1 MRHDDQVAVQD
12 HGAPGGAEGDPTGRT
27 GHHLEPGHR
36 DHPDHL
42 DDADHT
48 APPSDLALRVRALES
63 LLVEKGL
70 VDPDAVDELIDT
82 YEHRV
87 GPRNGAAVVARAW
100 TEPTFR
106 TALLTDGSSAV
117 ATMGFG
123 GIQGEVLRVVE
134 NQPDVWNLVVCTLC
148 SCYPWPLLGLPPA
161 WYKAPAY
168 RARAVSEPR
177 QVLAEMGTVVDA
189 DVEIRVW
196 DSTSEVRYLVLPMR
210 PEGTAGWS
218 ADDLARLVTRNSMIG
233 VEPASAAAGAGT
245 AR

>member
-1 MRHDDQVAVQD
+1 MRHDDDVAVHD
-12 HGAPGGAEGDPTGRT
+12 HGAPGGAAGDDAPTGPPGHSEHTDHT
-27 GHHLEPGHR
+27 GHAEHTDPPGE
-36 DHPDHL
+36 
-42 DDADHT
+42 
-48 APPSDLALRVRALES
+48 LALRVRALES

-70 VDPDAVDELIDT
+70 VDPDAVDEIIDT

-100 TEPTFR
+100 TEPSFR
-106 TALLTDGSSAV
+106 AALLGNGSAAV

-134 NQPDVWNLVVCTLC
+134 NRSGVWNLVVCTLC

-196 DSTSEVRYLVLPMR
+196 DSTSEVRYLVLPVR
-210 PEGTAGWS
+210 PAGTDGWS
-218 ADDLARLVTRNSMIG
+218 ADELARLVTRNSMIG
-233 VEPASAAAGAGT
+233 VEPATDPAAAGA